1 MHTKF
6 KVAKLASCWCTR
18 MNTHQ
23 WQALEALAMQAYV
36 FIVLIG
42 RSSHELFQ
50 DPGWRK
56 GRA

>member
-6 KVAKLASCWCTR
+6 KLASCWCTR

-36 FIVLIG
+36 FIVLIMN
-42 RSSHELFQ
+42 SHS
-50 DPGWRK
+50 R
-56 GRA
+56 